1 MSSATLL
8 LHLRSFLCD
17 VTGLLHGARLTPL
30 FPMLKHTHTHT
41 YTHRHTHGR
50 IRMHAP
56 THALTHEVTV
66 KYLEFSIPQ
75 RKYTQA
81 VNFSSC
87 ILPTA
92 CKPYYRNSHPA
103 TMPRPSTAKDT
114 AVKEAEV
121 YRIGAK
127 APPEYYDPSR
137 RHPDMRKTHFL

>member
-17 VTGLLHGARLTPL
+17 VTGLFDGARLTSL
-30 FPMLKHTHTHT
+30 FPMLKHTHTHI
-41 YTHRHTHGR
+41 YRHMDEYACTNS
-50 IRMHAP
+50 
-56 THALTHEVTV
+56 LTHEVTV

-127 APPEYYDPSR
+127 VPPEYYDPSR